1 MRRLASALVLV
12 SLAACSNAPA
22 PTEVARTDPVPPRAG
37 TDPVVPPGAGGVA
50 TPRPDVPL
58 TLDGYKR
65 EVARRIVRV
74 TPETYDEPPPE
85 VLKSIVVLEVTI
97 DRDGNLQR
105 VAVRRSN
112 GFRALENLAMD
123 SVRRAA
129 PYDAPV
135 VSQRHRDGSVT
146 FLESFLFRDD
156 NRFRLLSLVR

>member
-1 MRRLASALVLV
+1 MKRLASALMLTLV
-12 SLAACSNAPA
+12 VACSSA
-22 PTEVARTDPVPPRAG
+22 PTPTPTAAPRPEPVTPPGQPSAVPPRA
-37 TDPVVPPGAGGVA
+37 DA
-50 TPRPDVPL
+50 PL
-58 TLDGYKR
+58 TLDGYKLD
-65 EVARRIVRV
+65 VARRIARV
-74 TPETYDEPPPE
+74 SPETYDEAPPE

-97 DRDGNLQR
+97 DRNGSLER
-105 VAVRRSN
+105 VVVRRSN

-129 PYDAPV
+129 PFEVPV

>member
-1 MRRLASALVLV
+1 MLVG
-12 SLAACSNAPA
+12 LAACGTS
-22 PTEVARTDPVPPRAG
+22 PTEVARTDPTPPAPQVE
-37 TDPVVPPGAGGVA
+37 PVLPPGAAGG
-50 TPRPDVPL
+50 PRRADVPL

-65 EVARRIVRV
+65 DVARRIARV
-74 TPETYDEPPPE
+74 TPDTYDEPPPE

-129 PYDAPV
+129 PFDAPV

-156 NRFRLLSLVR
+156 NRFRLLSLMR